1 MWKVRRARY
10 TNASSVAK
18 KFVLTYE
25 LGHHTHCLSFTQ
37 VAPGH
42 VNEFLAM
49 NTEGVKS
56 ENPELKKVLVS
67 ISNVSNGLI
76 FLNLLVLFQI
86 LINLYNE

>member
-1 MWKVRRARY
+1 MNY
-10 TNASSVAK
+10 
-18 KFVLTYE
+18 
-25 LGHHTHCLSFTQ
+25 GHHAHCLSLIQ
-37 VAPGH
+37 VASEH
-42 VNEFLAM
+42 VNEILAM